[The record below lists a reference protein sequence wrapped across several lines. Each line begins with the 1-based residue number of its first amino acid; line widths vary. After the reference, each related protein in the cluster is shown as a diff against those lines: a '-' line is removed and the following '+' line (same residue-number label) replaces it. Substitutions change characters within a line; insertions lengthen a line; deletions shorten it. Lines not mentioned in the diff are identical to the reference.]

1 MEKGGMKMGWRESV
15 VSLEF
20 TKDNH
25 NKVLPN
31 DFKAGCMKAE
41 ARKVRPLA
49 FELGKAKRDW

>member
-1 MEKGGMKMGWRESV
+1 MGWKESV

-25 NKVLPN
+25 NRVLPN
-31 DFKAGCMKAE
+31 DFKASCMKAE